1 MYLTVNSYTDATDL
15 LDCSLAELILFC
27 VGNKGEVYIELV
39 QGFGEA
45 LVGNFPG
52 SALCAVIAKEPL
64 QALARTASSS
74 QSLLADVRSIPRE
87 AVSISAYP
95 SKSSKLVSSDHASV
109 ANDGASSAMIFRSDS
124 NGEDLE
130 GYAAYTMFPSVIV
143 CSIDLCIALQVR
155 RC

>member
-1 MYLTVNSYTDATDL
+1 MM
-15 LDCSLAELILFC
+15 LILFC
-27 VGNKGEVYIELV
+27 TGNKGEIYIELV

-52 SALCAVIAKEPL
+52 SALRAVIAKEPL
-64 QALARTASSS
+64 QALAHTASSS
-74 QSLLADVRSIPRE
+74 QSLPAAVESIPIE

-95 SKSSKLVSSDHASV
+95 SKSSKLVLSGRASM
-109 ANDGASSAMIFRSDS
+109 ANDGASSVIIFRSDS

-130 GYAAYTMFPSVIV
+130 GYAAYPMFPSLTVLLNV
-143 CSIDLCIALQVR
+143 DALQKGVR